1 MFQEFAANRA
11 ASDSLNGNLDDDDDV
26 DDDDVDDV
34 DDEDG
39 GEILASQVEEVIET
53 EPTLHRIVF
62 TGENEAI
69 II

>member
-11 ASDSLNGNLDDDDDV
+11 ASDSLNGNIDDDDV
-26 DDDDVDDV
+26 DDDEVDDV